1 MIELMFTTSDFAFSR
16 LARWATDS
24 DCSHFAI
31 CFDRRVVF
39 HSNFSGPHIEPIE
52 TFVKKN
58 HVIHKLEFTTIPTL
72 AQEDALWSNLININY
87 GKSYDFGAMLFL
99 GLNLIGHKLINIDI
113 SNKNLWKTKEGFI
126 CTELLESLSGLSFGS
141 ATFPDFKNIE
151 MLRPHDLY
159 LELSCLQF
167 LTVSQPPV
175 SYLPA

>member
-1 MIELMFTTSDFAFSR
+1 MIELLFTTSDYKFSK
-16 LARWATDS
+16 LARWALDS

-52 TFVKKN
+52 IFNKKN
-58 HVIHKLEFTTIPTL
+58 HIIHKLEFTTIPTL
-72 AQEDALWSNLININY
+72 AQEDTLWSNLININY

-99 GLNLIGHKLINIDI
+99 GLNLIGKKLINLEL
-113 SNKNLWKTKEGFI
+113 SQNNLWKTKEGFI

-151 MLRPHDLY
+151 MLTPHDLF

-175 SYLPA
+175 SYQPA